1 MGERTADVD
10 GTSAEEHKRAM
21 PGKMRH
27 AMISKAR
34 PAPPAAPDPVP
45 YPLPVMTGP
54 LSGTPP
60 GEGGTP
66 AGTGG
71 LVGCMGRS
79 LSRADTAPGAGKTF
93 RAAALTVAPAGWPR
107 SALPPPAPVAGT
119 LPPGAPTLFGVPADA
134 VPGSEGYPVPE
145 DDAVPV
151 LSDSAEPVP
160 WDRLGPVAEA
170 GEAAVPG
177 WVGEISPV
185 TAVVTVDVR

>member
-27 AMISKAR
+27 AMTSQAM
-34 PAPPAAPDPVP
+34 PAPPDAPEPVP

-60 GEGGTP
+60 GEGGTS

-71 LVGCMGRS
+71 LVGCMGRL

-93 RAAALTVAPAGWPR
+93 RAAAHTVAPAGWPR
-107 SALPPPAPVAGT
+107 SALPPPAPVAGA
-119 LPPGAPTLFGVPADA
+119 LLPGAPAPFGAPADA
-134 VPGSEGYPVPE
+134 VPGSERCPVPE
-145 DDAVPV
+145 DDAERVP
-151 LSDSAEPVP
+151 SDSADPIS
-160 WDRLGPVAEA
+160 WDRLEPVAEA

-177 WVGEISPV
+177 WVGEVSPV